1 MIRIMYGSRGE
12 YSIYNIIVI
21 LGNDTSRVSLIL
33 KVETVSTPVVA
44 VVVVVVG
51 LCRGRGS
58 SCSRRFYSA
67 VVVVGVSRELSCSE
81 PVLWTTNCP
90 LVLAC
95 CGLEAVVTFSGH
107 FHTVVTLH
115 FRIQSVFLLF

>member
-1 MIRIMYGSRGE
+1 VE
-12 YSIYNIIVI
+12 II
-21 LGNDTSRVSLIL
+21 
-33 KVETVSTPVVA
+33 STP

-51 LCRGRGS
+51 VLEVEIIS
-58 SCSRRFYSA
+58 TP
-67 VVVVGVSRELSCSE
+67 VVVVVVVVLEVEIISTPVVEVVVSRELSCSE
-81 PVLWTTNCP
+81 SVLWTTNYP

-115 FRIQSVFLLF
+115 FRIQSVFLFFNKIHA